1 MMFECWLQLRGEAP
15 ERARASRS
23 VATGRTLAL
32 THNLGGGPGECV
44 SLRVASS
51 APSRAPER
59 VGAVPALIG
68 TSGWHYQHWKGGFY
82 PPGVAASRWLG
93 YYAERFATVE
103 LNNAFYRLPE
113 ASTFAAWASAVPD
126 GFVVAVKASRYL
138 THVRRLHDPAGPVGL
153 LVERA
158 SHLGDKLGPVLLQ
171 LPPTL
176 RVDAAGLDRT
186 LAAFPASVRVAVEPR
201 HDSWF
206 VDDTRAVLE
215 SRGAALCLADGGP
228 SRPPLWR
235 TASWGY
241 VRSTGAGAGPSPATA
256 GPPSPP
262 GPGGSPGCGRRR
274 PTCSYISTTTPT
286 GARSATPADSP
297 PWSPGPAWSRHA
309 SRECAKR
316 PFTPDLATTFGC
328 VRRFWVRSV
337 TR

>member
-1 MMFECWLQLRGEAP
+1 M
-15 ERARASRS
+15 
-23 VATGRTLAL
+23 
-32 THNLGGGPGECV
+32 
-44 SLRVASS
+44 
-51 APSRAPER
+51 
-59 VGAVPALIG
+59 PALIG

-113 ASTFAAWASAVPD
+113 ASTFAGWASAVPD

-138 THVRRLHDPAGPVGL
+138 THVRRLHDAAGPVGL

-158 SHLGDKLGPVLLQ
+158 SHLGDKLGPILLQ

-241 VRSTGAGAGPSPATA
+241 VRFHRGRGRPESCYGRAALATWAGRLAGLWPASADVFAYFNNDAHGCAVRDARRFATA
-256 GPPSPP
+256 VARAGLEPTRVP
-262 GPGGSPGCGRRR
+262 GVRE
-274 PTCSYISTTTPT
+274 TPIH
-286 GARSATPADSP
+286 S
-297 PWSPGPAWSRHA
+297 
-309 SRECAKR
+309 
-316 PFTPDLATTFGC
+316 
-328 VRRFWVRSV
+328 
-337 TR
+337 